1 MRVSDVG
8 RLVPLVRMVP
18 LAASIALA
26 AACAEAPAAP
36 ARADEATVRAALTT
50 ELAKFGPAIATKDA
64 AGVAK
69 LFTEDGTWI
78 LPDATTYSGRA
89 NIEAGAKKFFETF
102 ESASMGQ
109 MVIDKLIT
117 ISDSEALTFSHGT
130 YSMTETGK
138 PPANHVNPFA
148 DYWKKGNDGVWHVAY
163 EVNADGPA
171 PPAQP

>member
-1 MRVSDVG
+1 MRLDRYRPGEPRLRPTKENAMRVSDVG

-64 AGVAK
+64 AGIAK
-69 LFTEDGTWI
+69 LFT
-78 LPDATTYSGRA
+78 
-89 NIEAGAKKFFETF
+89 
-102 ESASMGQ
+102 
-109 MVIDKLIT
+109 
-117 ISDSEALTFSHGT
+117 ISDLEALTFSHGT

-148 DYWKKGNDGVWHVAY
+148 DYWKKGNDGVWHV
-163 EVNADGPA
+163 
-171 PPAQP
+171 